1 MFYDEAKIYVRAG
14 DGGNGV
20 VAFRREAHVPRG
32 GPSGGNGGKGGD
44 VYLLADP
51 QVNTLIAF
59 SKQVHFRAPDG
70 EHGRGKNQTGAQGED
85 LVISVPIG
93 TVAYDPETGQLLA
106 DLTDRDQKV
115 LLARGGRGGRGN
127 RAFRSPTNQAPR
139 IAENGEPGEDLW
151 LRLELKLLADVGIAG
166 VPNAGK
172 STLLSR
178 VSAARP
184 KIGDYPFTTL
194 EPTLGVVVVDDRD
207 MVLADIPGLIE
218 GAHSGAG
225 LGLAFLRHIER
236 TRLLIHL
243 LNGLSPDPVGDYE
256 VINQELQL
264 FNPRLADK
272 PQIVVLNKMD
282 LSEVRERWPEVARA
296 LRTHDVVE
304 PLAISAATGEGVDAL
319 LRRAA
324 ALLAKLPPPPPLAEV
339 APIAPIAPE
348 VDKSFA
354 IEREADGAW
363 RVRGRRIERIVV
375 MTRWEYYDAVMR
387 FQRILQALGITQAL
401 RERGIEEGD
410 TVRIGEKELEWSE

>member
-1 MFYDEAKIYVRAG
+1 MFYDEAKIYVKAG

-44 VYLLADP
+44 VYLLADR

-59 SKQVHFRAPDG
+59 SKQVHFRAPNG

-85 LVISVPIG
+85 LVIPVPIG
-93 TVAYDPETGQLLA
+93 TVAYDLETGQLLA
-106 DLTDRDQKV
+106 DLAERDQQL

-139 IAENGEPGEDLW
+139 IAENGEPGEEFW
-151 LRLELKLLADVGIAG
+151 VRLELKLLADVGIVG

-184 KIGDYPFTTL
+184 KIADYPFTTL
-194 EPTLGVVVVDDRD
+194 EPTLGVVIVDDRD

-243 LNGLSPDPVGDYE
+243 LNGLSPDPVGDYDA
-256 VINQELQL
+256 INQELQL
-264 FNPRLADK
+264 FNTRLADK

-282 LSEVRERWPEVARA
+282 LLEVRERWPEVGHA
-296 LRTHDVVE
+296 LRARSVIE
-304 PLAISAATGEGVDAL
+304 PLAISAATGEGVDVL
-319 LRRAA
+319 LRLAA
-324 ALLAKLPPPPPLAEV
+324 SLLAELPPPPPLADV
-339 APIAPIAPE
+339 APIAPLAPE
-348 VDKSFA
+348 ADRSFT
-354 IEREADGAW
+354 IEREPDGAW

-387 FQRILQALGITQAL
+387 FQRILEALGITQAL
-401 RERGIEEGD
+401 RERGVEEGD

>member
-20 VAFRREAHVPRG
+20 VAWRREAHVPRG
-32 GPSGGNGGKGGD
+32 GPSGGNGGKGGN

-59 SKQVHFRAPDG
+59 SKQVHFRAPNG
-70 EHGRGKNQTGAQGED
+70 EHGRGKNQTGAQGSD
-85 LVISVPIG
+85 MAIPVPIG
-93 TVAYDPETGQLLA
+93 TVAYAAETGQLLA
-106 DLTDRDQKV
+106 DLAARDQRV

-127 RAFRSPTNQAPR
+127 HAFRSPTNQAPH
-139 IAENGEPGEDLW
+139 IAENGEPGEELW
-151 LRLELKLLADVGIAG
+151 LRLELKLLADVGIVG

-178 VSAARP
+178 ISAARP

-194 EPTLGVVVVDDRD
+194 EPTLGVVIVDDRD
-207 MVLADIPGLIE
+207 MVVADIPGLIE

-243 LNGLSPDPVGDYE
+243 LNGLSPDPIGDYE
-256 VINQELQL
+256 VLNQELQL
-264 FNPRLADK
+264 FNPLLSEK
-272 PQIVVLNKMD
+272 PQVVALNKMD
-282 LSEVRERWPEVARA
+282 LPDVREQWPEVARA
-296 LRTHDVVE
+296 LRARGVGE
-304 PLAISAATGEGVDAL
+304 PLAISAVTGEGVDVL

-324 ALLAKLPPPPPLAEV
+324 TLLAELPLPPPLADIAPV
-339 APIAPIAPE
+339 APISPE
-348 VDKSFA
+348 VDKSFTV
-354 IEREADGAW
+354 EREPDGAW

-387 FQRILQALGITQAL
+387 FQRILEALGITQAL
-401 RERGIEEGD
+401 REGGIDEGD